1 MNENPKKILIIE
13 DEIPMAR
20 AMKLKLENEGFS
32 VKTVH
37 NGKDAIDALDTEE
50 FDCAL
55 VDIILPQVDGFAVLD
70 HLRSKNQDMKVIV
83 LTNLGQTEDRKKIQ
97 KFNIDGYY
105 VKSNISIASIVA
117 NVKNIL
123 A

>member
-1 MNENPKKILIIE
+1 MNESPKKILIIE

-20 AMKLKLENEGFS
+20 AMKLKLDNEGFS
-32 VKTVH
+32 VKVVY
-37 NGKDAIDALDTEE
+37 NGKDAIEALDAEE

-55 VDIILPQVDGFAVLD
+55 VDIILPQVDGFTVLE
-70 HLRSKNQDMKVIV
+70 HLRAKNQDMKVIV
-83 LTNLGQTEDRKKIQ
+83 LTNLGQIEDRKKIQ
-97 KFNIDGYY
+97 KFNVDGYY
-105 VKSNISIASIVA
+105 VKSNVSIASIVT